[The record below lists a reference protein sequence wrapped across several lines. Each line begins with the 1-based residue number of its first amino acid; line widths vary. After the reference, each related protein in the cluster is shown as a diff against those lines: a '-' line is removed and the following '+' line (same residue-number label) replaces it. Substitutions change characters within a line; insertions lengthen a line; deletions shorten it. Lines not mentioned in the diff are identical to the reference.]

1 MHEVNKKVKVVFPI
15 HPRTK
20 KMVKE
25 YNLEHL
31 ISNMTL
37 ITPEDYINLM
47 SLAKNALKVV
57 TDSGGLQKE
66 TYFLEKNALVL
77 MEDTGWRELIDEGYN
92 YLVDVTTDFKEIV
105 FNYSEEI
112 LKKGIY
118 GDGNSAINIV
128 NIIKNWGDLI

>member
-1 MHEVNKKVKVVFPI
+1 
-15 HPRTK
+15 
-20 KMVKE
+20 
-25 YNLEHL
+25 
-31 ISNMTL
+31 
-37 ITPEDYINLM
+37 
-47 SLAKNALKVV
+47 
-57 TDSGGLQKE
+57 
-66 TYFLEKNALVL
+66 

-128 NIIKNWGDLI
+128 NIIKNGGDLI